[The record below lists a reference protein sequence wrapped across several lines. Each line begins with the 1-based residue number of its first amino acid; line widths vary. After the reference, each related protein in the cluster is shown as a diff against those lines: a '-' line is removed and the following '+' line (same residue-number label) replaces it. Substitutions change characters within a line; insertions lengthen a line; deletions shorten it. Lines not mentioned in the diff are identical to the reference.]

1 MPTDV
6 PEDRLQSEETAARV
20 GRSLRTGVGGSG
32 GLGSDGAGSGGV
44 TFKAKC
50 IKPHKS
56 VIFQT
61 TIAKCVS
68 LGLCCV
74 VWLCCV

>member
-20 GRSLRTGVGGSG
+20 GRSLAHRCGGGSG
-32 GLGSDGAGSGGV
+32 GLVSDGAGSVCV
-44 TFKAKC
+44 TLKTKFC

-56 VIFQT
+56 VIF
-61 TIAKCVS
+61 
-68 LGLCCV
+68 LND
-74 VWLCCV
+74 